1 MKRNTFKNNFKY
13 FNGVVLL
20 FVIFFIS
27 ILSSVSMAE
36 DIKNTAK
43 TKLKNELDNLSNAYI
58 EKSVNYIQSLPLK
71 FFGNEIKRNRY
82 FT

>member
-1 MKRNTFKNNFKY
+1 MKRNTFKNNLKY

-71 FFGNEIKRNRY
+71 FFGNEIK
-82 FT
+82 TKD

>member
-13 FNGVVLL
+13 FNGAVLL

-43 TKLKNELDNLSNAYI
+43 TKLKMN
-58 EKSVNYIQSLPLK
+58 
-71 FFGNEIKRNRY
+71 
-82 FT
+82 